1 MVEDNIVRII
11 NSAVYAMQMLPQH
24 LTAERALET
33 QIRDVNDRSILDLLL
48 CVSLTKGVET
58 DKPLLTLS
66 PEGDLLSPLHFISRF
81 FHPVQKVLKVLRLAG
96 EDLIDL
102 CA

>member
-1 MVEDNIVRII
+1 MVEDNTVRMI
-11 NSAVYAMQMLPQH
+11 NSAVYAIQMLPQH

-33 QIRDVNDRSILDLLL
+33 QIRDVNDR

-66 PEGDLLSPLHFISRF
+66 PEGDLLSPLHFISRC